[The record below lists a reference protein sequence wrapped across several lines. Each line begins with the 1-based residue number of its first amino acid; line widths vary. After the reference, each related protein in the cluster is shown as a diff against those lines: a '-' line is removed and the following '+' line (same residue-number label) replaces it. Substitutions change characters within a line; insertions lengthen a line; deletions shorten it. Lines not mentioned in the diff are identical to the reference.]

1 LYPENIKSNR
11 EIFTPLEKEPLHLGR
26 GLKPR
31 PNFLT
36 GFTNP
41 SFHILILIILSSV
54 IFFVNLGGWDLWD
67 PDEPRYAQVA
77 KEMMES
83 DNWILPHLN
92 NKVYPDKPPVFFW
105 LISLSS
111 MVKGDVTSF
120 SARFPS
126 ALAAVMGIFLTYLLG
141 RKLYSARAGFI
152 SALVLATTVEYFW
165 LGHRANIDMT
175 LTLFILSALFFFY
188 QGYQESRKWPYYLF
202 YLSMGIATLTKG
214 PVGFILPSLTVTSYL
229 ILRGDFNALK
239 KVFLNWGLMLFLAL
253 IFAWLILASI
263 QGGKSYIDEIF
274 FNQILGRVHD
284 SWSHKRPF
292 YYYFLRL
299 PPVMLP
305 WFLFLP
311 SAFIYF
317 FTKRKTI
324 EEDYL
329 FPTVWFIA
337 IFVFFTLCSGKRE
350 LYMLPLFPS
359 FALMVGFLWNK
370 FFEQDEDGWVV
381 RLITIPLYLLLGS
394 LIAASIG
401 IPFISK
407 TIGYEYRE
415 SFHFYPLALILGLG
429 SVLTLFTL
437 LKKRTALSFSLLIMI
452 MTGSIFYSVDHVF
465 PYLNQFKSAK
475 PLSIRIKTLMKEGD
489 LLGSYH
495 VKTPAFNFYTGVRDI
510 AQLENTLDLIDFF
523 LRSKNRAFCLMK
535 KEDFEELSHLMPFH
549 LFQWDAGKIGGREI
563 ILISDDEM
571 NT

>member
-1 LYPENIKSNR
+1 LYLEGTKRNR
-11 EIFTPLEKEPLHLGR
+11 AFFTPLEKEPLHLGR

-41 SFHILILIILSSV
+41 SFHIFILVILCSV

-83 DNWILPHLN
+83 DKWILPHLN
-92 NKVYPDKPPVFFW
+92 NQVYPDKPPVFFW

-111 MVKGDVTSF
+111 MVKGEVTSF

-126 ALAAVMGIFLTYLLG
+126 ALAAILGILLTYLLG

-165 LGHRANIDMT
+165 LGHRANIDMS
-175 LTLFILSALFFFY
+175 LTFFILSALFFFH

-202 YLSMGIATLTKG
+202 YLFMGIATLTKG

-229 ILRGDFNALK
+229 ILRRDVSALK
-239 KVFLNWGLMLFLAL
+239 KVFLNWGLILFLAV
-253 IFAWLILASI
+253 IFAWLIPACI
-263 QGGKSYIDEIF
+263 KGGKSYIDEIL

-299 PPVMLP
+299 PPLMLP

-311 SAFIYF
+311 STFIYF

-370 FFEQDEDGWVV
+370 FFEQDKDRWVV

-394 LIAASIG
+394 LIAACIG
-401 IPFISK
+401 VPFISK

-415 SFHFYPLALILGLG
+415 AFHFYPLALILGL
-429 SVLTLFTL
+429 SSALAIFFL
-437 LKKRTALSFSLLIMI
+437 LKKRAVFSFSLVIM
-452 MTGSIFYSVDHVF
+452 MMAGSFFYSVDYVF

-495 VKTPAFNFYTGVRDI
+495 VKTPAFNFYTEIKDI
-510 AQLENTLDLIDFF
+510 TQLKNTVDLINFF
-523 LRSKNRAFCLMK
+523 SQPQKRVFCLIK
-535 KEDFEELSHLMPFH
+535 KNYFDKLSPPTPFH
-549 LFQWDAGKIGGREI
+549 FFQLGEGKVGGREI
-563 ILISDDEM
+563 ILIS
-571 NT
+571 NRKRR